1 MKTVNVQVWSDFVCP
16 WCWIAKRRL
25 ETALAA
31 LAGEL
36 EVTVTPRAYRLAKDM
51 APIDYG
57 RALQQ
62 KFGDP
67 AAARGMMTAVGENG
81 RTEGLVYNFE
91 TMRFGDT
98 SDAHALIKSIGDS
111 ALAERVTER
120 VYKAATTDGI
130 DIFDR
135 TVLVALAE
143 EAGALDL
150 DVDFDAPL
158 IAAEIARDEEKANTI
173 ANGVPLF
180 VFNDKFF
187 VSGALPASAFEK
199 ALRDAAVDQPE
210 PMDVEDGAVCGIDGC
225 AA

>member
-1 MKTVNVQVWSDFVCP
+1 MKTVNVQVWSDFACP

-25 ETALAA
+25 ETAIAA

-36 EVTVTPRAYRLAKDM
+36 EVTVTTRAYRLAKGM
-51 APIDYG
+51 APIDLG
-57 RALQQ
+57 HALQQ

-67 AAARGMMTAVGENG
+67 ASARGMMNAVGENG
-81 RTEGLVYNFE
+81 RTEGLVYSFE

-98 SDAHALIKSIGDS
+98 SDAHVLIKSIGDK

-120 VYKAATTDGI
+120 LYKAATTDGI

-135 TVLVALAE
+135 IVLLALAE
-143 EAGALDL
+143 EAGAIDL

-158 IAAEIARDEEKANTI
+158 IAAEIAHDEERANTI

-180 VFNDKFF
+180 VFNDKFYI
-187 VSGALPASAFEK
+187 SGALPASAFEK
-199 ALRDAAVDQPE
+199 ALRDSAVDQPE
-210 PMDVEDGAVCGIDGC
+210 PMDVEDGAVCGLDGC